1 MPILHKSNKSQK
13 ANKLFRWVP
22 AIALMLVIFILSSQP
37 YEQQDLR
44 PDIQSSISEQSVA
57 DRFGGISFQ
66 YAGHEIS
73 IESLGVAGF
82 IEFFIRKGAHFFSYG
97 LLATLVM
104 YALYPRKRLH
114 RFVLAITTSFLYA
127 CSDEL
132 HQMFTPNRTAK
143 FQDVMLDTAGAVF
156 GAVLMVLLI
165 TWRQKR
171 RQHRHESY

>member
-1 MPILHKSNKSQK
+1 MPKLHKFH
-13 ANKLFRWVP
+13 KLYRWIP
-22 AIALMLVIFILSSQP
+22 AIALMLVIFILSSQS

-97 LLATLVM
+97 LLAILVM
-104 YALYPRKRLH
+104 FALYPQRRLR
-114 RFVLAITTSFLYA
+114 RFLLAVMISFLYA

-143 FQDVMLDTAGAVF
+143 FQDVMLDTAGAIF
-156 GAVLMVLLI
+156 GAIIMVLLI

-171 RQHRHESY
+171 IGQRQ